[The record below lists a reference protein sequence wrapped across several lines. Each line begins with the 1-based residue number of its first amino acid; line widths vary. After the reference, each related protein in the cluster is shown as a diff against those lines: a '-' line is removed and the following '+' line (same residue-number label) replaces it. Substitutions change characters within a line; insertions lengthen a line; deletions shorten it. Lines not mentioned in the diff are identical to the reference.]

1 MDLRAAEQPNTLKQR
16 FLESLAVRCEQRVSS
31 LSWFNPGNSRYSR
44 YDLFKYDP
52 GFTTIGRRQ
61 PNVGR
66 NELMNPRF

>member
-16 FLESLAVRCEQRVSS
+16 FSESLAVRCEKRVPSP
-31 LSWFNPGNSRYSR
+31 SWFNPSNSRYSR

-52 GFTTIGRRQ
+52 DFTTIGRRK

-66 NELMNPRF
+66 NELMNPRS